1 MNDELRSERCFILR
15 CLADMAWAEDEA
27 EVEKGYESAKEA
39 LRKYYDRL
47 VDKLAEKEKR
57 CVRRKGSAG
66 SKGTA
71 TCR

>member
-27 EVEKGYESAKEA
+27 EIEKGYESAREA

-47 VDKLAEKEKR
+47 VDKLAEKES
-57 CVRRKGSAG
+57 V
-66 SKGTA
+66 
-71 TCR
+71 

>member
-1 MNDELRSERCFILR
+1 MNNDFQSERCFILR

-47 VDKLAEKEKR
+47 VGKLAEEEKKQWQKNDNFQ
-57 CVRRKGSAG
+57 CKS
-66 SKGTA
+66 
-71 TCR
+71 

>member
-1 MNDELRSERCFILR
+1 MNNDFQSERCFILR

-47 VDKLAEKEKR
+47 VDKLAEKEKKQWQTNDNSQ
-57 CVRRKGSAG
+57 CKS
-66 SKGTA
+66 
-71 TCR
+71 

>member
-1 MNDELRSERCFILR
+1 MKDELRSERCCILR

-47 VDKLAEKEKR
+47 VDKLAEKEK
-57 CVRRKGSAG
+57 KG
-66 SKGTA
+66 KGE
-71 TCR
+71 R

>member
-27 EVEKGYESAKEA
+27 EVEKSYESAKEA

-47 VDKLAEKEKR
+47 VDKLAEKERNDGRQKTILNANHR
-57 CVRRKGSAG
+57 FR
-66 SKGTA
+66 
-71 TCR
+71 

>member
-1 MNDELRSERCFILR
+1 MKDELRSERCYILR

-47 VDKLAEKEKR
+47 VDKLAEKER
-57 CVRRKGSAG
+57 GER
-66 SKGTA
+66 
-71 TCR
+71 

>member
-1 MNDELRSERCFILR
+1 MNNDFQSERCYILR

-47 VDKLAEKEKR
+47 VEKLVEKERGKR
-57 CVRRKGSAG
+57 AKVGN
-66 SKGTA
+66 
-71 TCR
+71 

>member
-1 MNDELRSERCFILR
+1 MNDELRSERCYILR

-47 VDKLAEKEKR
+47 VEKLVEKER
-57 CVRRKGSAG
+57 SNGRQTTILNANH
-66 SKGTA
+66 
-71 TCR
+71 